1 MDCYGFNFIRGEVGR
16 FIRINVLNWFWGVSI
31 IMKEENRLR
40 NIVLKY

>member
-16 FIRINVLNWFWGVSI
+16 FTRINALNWLWGVST

-40 NIVLKY
+40 NTVLKH